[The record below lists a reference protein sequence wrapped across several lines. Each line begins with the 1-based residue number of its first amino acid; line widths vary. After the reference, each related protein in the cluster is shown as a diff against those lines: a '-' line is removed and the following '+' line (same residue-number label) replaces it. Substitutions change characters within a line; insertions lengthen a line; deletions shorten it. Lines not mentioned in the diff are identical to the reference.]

1 MLNIGMCI
9 TVAVITVVLIIGM
22 TISAMITPSM
32 WSYRYVLSID
42 MISIVVVIICMLNI
56 ELASINTCWA
66 SI

>member
-22 TISAMITPSM
+22 ITIAMITTSM

>member
-22 TISAMITPSM
+22 IISAMITTSM

-42 MISIVVVIICMLNI
+42 MISIVVVIICMLTI
-56 ELASINTCWA
+56 ELASINTC
-66 SI
+66 